1 MHIIC
6 HTKGGILKTKNQKRA
21 ELLTEETSDQ
31 GLEELFTLRM
41 IEFHAGGVILHC
53 RAADTL
59 TVDY

>member
-6 HTKGGILKTKNQKRA
+6 HTKGGILKTRNQKRVQ
-21 ELLTEETSDQ
+21 LLTETSDQ

-41 IEFHAGGVILHC
+41 IEFHTGGVILHC